1 MLKIKD
7 KIGKID
13 KLYVYVFCSVV
24 VLYCA
29 SRKQD
34 KIERNRCKKSFVMP
48 HPPGYGIKQKSF
60 SISSIDVQLFCVGLC
75 SLLLYCG
82 LHFPFFLFRRHGVVM
97 LFHCGLSLTSSI
109 TMELNDLRK

>member
-34 KIERNRCKKSFVMP
+34 MIERDRCKKCYATSTRLWDK
-48 HPPGYGIKQKSF
+48 IENF

-97 LFHCGLSLTSSI
+97 LFHCSLSLTSLI